1 MKYIK
6 QLFMQMIYMLLS
18 LIVIRPNNL
27 SLAHDIHK
35 LLPYLNTVVLGKNSL
50 GSNSCSCRF
59 NRSSENGPN
68 LGICLYIIY

>member
-27 SLAHDIHK
+27 SLAHDMHT
-35 LLPYLNTVVLGKNSL
+35 LLSYLNTVVLGKSSL
-50 GSNSCSCRF
+50 GSNSC
-59 NRSSENGPN
+59 
-68 LGICLYIIY
+68 